1 MPDNRL
7 EEEISEILDGLDKLP
22 EPAKRRTSARKQ
34 YLRQLASTVSNSQ
47 RAIARKLS
55 LVSVGQLM
63 LLSFLIIVAS
73 VFLRRFIPLTGQWT
87 LLAGIVLFVSSFTIM
102 IFGGAQ
108 SSRGQYWRGRQ
119 IESRSSSLLSKLRK
133 RISIR
138 RRKNG

>member
-87 LLAGIVLFVSSFTIM
+87 LLAGIVLFVSSFAIM
-102 IFGGAQ
+102 IFGGTQ

-138 RRKNG
+138 RRKNR